1 MLARQIEN
9 GAPFDVFLSADE
21 AFVNGLGPR
30 VESKAAFA
38 HGRLA
43 IWSKS
48 GKYLVLRD
56 LSDAKVI
63 AIANPATAPYGKAA
77 KAALEKAG
85 LWQSLKT
92 RVVIAESV
100 RQAFQFAESGN
111 ADVCLCSGTFVLSNG
126 GVIVPEA
133 PPLKQVAAI
142 VRDSKNAAAGQRFLA
157 WLQSKAGRAALRSF
171 GFE

>member
-21 AFVNGLGPR
+21 AFVDGLGER
-30 VESKAAFA
+30 VESKTTYAN
-38 HGRLA
+38 GRLA

-48 GKYLVLRD
+48 GKYLTLRD
-56 LSDAKVI
+56 LPDSKVI

-77 KAALEKAG
+77 KAALEKVG
-85 LWQSLKT
+85 LWETLKS
-92 RVVIAESV
+92 RIVIAESV

-111 ADVCLCSGTFVLSNG
+111 ADVCLCSGTFVLSKG
-126 GVIVPEA
+126 GRVVPEA
-133 PPLKQVAAI
+133 PALKQVAAI
-142 VRDSKNAAAGQRFLA
+142 VKDSKNREAGRRFLA
-157 WLQSKAGRAALRSF
+157 WLRSKAGREALKSF